1 MRILPTMS
9 PKEVIVFYVVIF
21 LPFSILSGNGGRGIL
36 VLLLQGLFG
45 LKEEGRGVERN
56 KVELAEN

>member
-21 LPFSILSGNGGRGIL
+21 LTFSILSGNGGRGIL
-36 VLLLQGLFG
+36 VLFLQGPFE
-45 LKEEGRGVERN
+45 LKEEGREVEEN
-56 KVELAEN
+56 KVKLTEN